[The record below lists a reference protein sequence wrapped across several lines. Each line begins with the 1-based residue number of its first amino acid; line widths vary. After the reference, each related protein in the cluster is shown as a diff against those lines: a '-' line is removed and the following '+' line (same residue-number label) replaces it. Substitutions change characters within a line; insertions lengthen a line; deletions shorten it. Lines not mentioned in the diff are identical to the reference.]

1 MAHTPVLLKEAL
13 DYLDIKQDGLYVD
26 CTLGFAG
33 HSREILKR
41 ISSGY
46 LYAFDQDT
54 ETLPVA
60 KERLEEVG
68 NRFTVF
74 EKNFSHMKE
83 TLLSIGVTGVDGI
96 LYDLGVSS
104 HHFDTA
110 ERGFSYRVDDAT
122 LDMRMD
128 QRQPLTAKEIVN
140 TYSKKAIRDILFQYG
155 EERFAPRIAE
165 RILKERDAESIE
177 TTGQLVGIVKK
188 ALPGHVLSKKGH
200 PAKKTFQALRIAVNK
215 ELDVLKTSLKDALDM
230 LEPGG
235 IIVVI
240 TFHSL
245 EDRIVKNLFKDASTV
260 DHPKE
265 LPTMPTTTPDFKLLH
280 RKVIRPSEEEVASNN
295 RAHSAKLRAIQ
306 KLKKS

>member
-1 MAHTPVLLKEAL
+1 MTHTPVLLNEAI
-13 DYLDIKQDGLYVD
+13 DYLDIKEDGTYVD

-41 ISSGY
+41 IPKGH
-46 LYAFDQDT
+46 LYVFDQDT

-60 KERLEEVG
+60 KETLSKTG
-68 NRFTVF
+68 SNFTVF
-74 EKNFSHMKE
+74 EKNFA
-83 TLLSIGVTGVDGI
+83 TLKPSLQSVDVEGVDGI

-104 HHFDTA
+104 HHFDA
-110 ERGFSYRVDDAT
+110 ADRGFSYRVDDAE

-128 QRQPLTAKEIVN
+128 QRQSLTAREIVN
-140 TYSKKAIRDILFQYG
+140 TYSKKALQDIFFQYG

-165 RILKERDAESIE
+165 RILKERDHTPIE
-177 TTGQLVGIVKK
+177 TTGQLVAIVKK
-188 ALPGHVLSKKGH
+188 ALPGKVLSKKGH
-200 PAKKTFQALRIAVNK
+200 PAKKTFQALRIAVNG
-215 ELDVLKTSLKDALDM
+215 ELDVLRTSLRDALDM
-230 LEPGG
+230 LNPEGV
-235 IIVVI
+235 IVVI

-245 EDRIVKNLFKDASTV
+245 EDRIVKNIFKEASTV

-280 RKVIRPSEEEVASNN
+280 RKVIRPTEEEVNRNN

-306 KLKKS
+306 KVKKT